1 MSPRIRLFDVPVDAV
16 DQDQAIN
23 ILHGWL
29 DEPQTGRYVVTPNVD
44 HVCKLSRDP
53 MFREAYHGAGL
64 VVVDGTPVLWAAR
77 WLGEKLPSVITGSD
91 LTPALFASADS
102 RGGMRV
108 FLLGAGP
115 GVADAAASAIE
126 RRWPAVS
133 VCGTYSPPLGF
144 ERDPLELERIE
155 GHLAAARPEVLVVG
169 LGAPKQELWAHR
181 FRDRNPARVTLCVG
195 ATIDFLA
202 GNVRRAPPWLRGS
215 GLEWLH
221 RLASEPRRLGPRY
234 LKDGLRFPLLVWQ
247 EWWQRRRSAA
257 AIGQDRSSRQ

>member
-1 MSPRIRLFDVPVDAV
+1 MNSRTRVFGVPVDAL
-16 DQDQAIN
+16 DSGQAIAR
-23 ILHGWL
+23 LHGWL

-53 MFREAYHGAGL
+53 MFQEAYEGAGL
-64 VVVDGTPVLWAAR
+64 VLVDGTPVLWAAR
-77 WLGEKLPSVITGSD
+77 WLGEKLPSVVTGSD

-115 GVADAAASAIE
+115 GVAQSAASEIK
-126 RRWPAVS
+126 RRWPFVS
-133 VCGTYSPPLGF
+133 VCGTYCPPLGF
-144 ERDPLELERIE
+144 EEDPLELKRIE
-155 GHLAAARPEVLVVG
+155 ELLVGCQPEVLVVG
-169 LGAPKQELWAHR
+169 LGAPKQELWAYR

-202 GNVRRAPPWLRGS
+202 SNAKRAPPWLRGT

-234 LKDGLRFPLLVWQ
+234 FKDALQFPRLVWK
-247 EWWQRRRSAA
+247 EWRQRRRNSEPVS
-257 AIGQDRSSRQ
+257 QDRS